1 MTRSP
6 AGLAVIAPLESV
18 RMFAL
23 DLPLPPK
30 LLSPNVRA
38 HWGAKHR
45 ATRDHR
51 YDCAMLARAGK
62 PRGWEPCAVSLEVE
76 YRCSAKAAGYI
87 ARDVQNATAA
97 LKAMVD
103 GLVDA
108 GIAPNDS
115 KKWLQWDRFN
125 LVTRKHPR
133 GDGVT
138 VIVRAL

>member
-1 MTRSP
+1 MTERSF
-6 AGLAVIAPLESV
+6 SV
-18 RMFAL
+18 

-38 HWGAKHR
+38 HWAKKHR

-51 YDCAMLARAGK
+51 YDCAMLARSTK
-62 PRGWEPCAVSLEVE
+62 PKGWEACAVSLEVE
-76 YRCSAKAAGYI
+76 YRCARDALGYV
-87 ARDVQNATAA
+87 ARDVQNAMAA
-97 LKAMVD
+97 LKAAID
-103 GLVDA
+103 GLIDA

-125 LVTRKHPR
+125 LVTRKHPK